1 MNDGLVNL
9 GCAVDRGR
17 WSIVMISR
25 LVLATEIC
33 REVRVLLILLVERT
47 SYEYAV
53 VQVMAAVGTWDV
65 SEFVVSFILGL
76 IKTAGFGRSFS
87 IEAGIDIHF
96 CRRIG
101 KVVLK
106 VTGYD
111 IKRGSNCK

>member
-65 SEFVVSFILGL
+65 SEFVVILFLDLLKRQGLGEALALRLGL
-76 IKTAGFGRSFS
+76 IYISVEGLERW
-87 IEAGIDIHF
+87 
-96 CRRIG
+96 
-101 KVVLK
+101 
-106 VTGYD
+106 Y
-111 IKRGSNCK
+111 